1 MIILLYALNRC
12 LIRNGLAPL
21 QDDQWHQWIL
31 AKWQQSLARPC
42 GRGCGAQQAGEARCE
57 ARLCG
62 SRRTALGC
70 ARESEKNDDRDA
82 VISLYVGTVV
92 TRALASVLSSAS
104 RLYGMHWSV
113 CRASHGDLT

>member
-12 LIRNGLAPL
+12 LIRNGLALL

-57 ARLCG
+57 AHLCG
-62 SRRTALGC
+62 SRRTAV
-70 ARESEKNDDRDA
+70 RVYPKKTTT
-82 VISLYVGTVV
+82 GTQWY
-92 TRALASVLSSAS
+92 LCMSVQ
-104 RLYGMHWSV
+104 W
-113 CRASHGDLT
+113 